1 MEQSDPRFDVVNVRE
16 HPVPGPARLFEIAL
30 ADGSSLRIS
39 TDVDGDASELGI
51 IPAGADEAAA
61 VVRLTGAE
69 ASTVSSLLSGVR
81 LVVRTYD
88 RAPREGASTRTI
100 TIRDDSPVVGTP
112 FDEMAVFLRSPHD
125 YVGLLGHA
133 FTRAG
138 IPAWFDRG
146 TGRPHPSGRA
156 FLALLGCAVERL
168 SAARFAEY
176 LSLSQVPDPASG
188 DPPVAPPPADDLFS
202 GFSAAPDTPDEPDDG
217 QMGEA
222 RTATDDDATVIA
234 GTLRAP
240 WN

>member
-1 MEQSDPRFDVVNVRE
+1 MEQSDPRFDLVNVRE

-112 FDEMAVFLRSPHD
+112 FDEIEL
-125 YVGLLGHA
+125 
-133 FTRAG
+133 
-138 IPAWFDRG
+138 
-146 TGRPHPSGRA
+146 
-156 FLALLGCAVERL
+156 
-168 SAARFAEY
+168 
-176 LSLSQVPDPASG
+176 PDP
-188 DPPVAPPPADDLFS
+188 D
-202 GFSAAPDTPDEPDDG
+202 
-217 QMGEA
+217 EA
-222 RTATDDDATVIA
+222 RVVAVIRD
-234 GTLRAP
+234 GTPQLLEEDPRARCEVGDRLVLVGRHPALDRLVARLRP
-240 WN
+240 